1 VEISFVKRLVDNR
14 KIGRDSN
21 DLKEFKLS
29 KWTYTQLRVLII
41 SGGNKGFTD
50 YMNQYDLMDENIQK
64 RYNTVA
70 AQYYRDYLRNKIK
83 VSNLQSMLVQQPD
96 YEAGR

>member
-1 VEISFVKRLVDNR
+1 MFQNIYVSMNHCIFLCQNCASIHQNNYGVEISFVKRLVDNR

-70 AQYYRDYLRNKIK
+70 A
-83 VSNLQSMLVQQPD
+83 
-96 YEAGR
+96 